1 MTIIT
6 IEEAR
11 HHLRVEPDYP
21 QEQVLPY
28 LEGAEAL
35 AQQFLNRRVFASQ
48 AELDGARQAM
58 PAALEAAALA
68 RDQAIANAAELTDC
82 AARDMLKALANDAY
96 SAVLAEQRRIALG
109 MVITPNVKSAVLLTL
124 GHLYDNR
131 ETVVVGTISTDL
143 DMGAY
148 TLLWPSRVGLGV

>member
-28 LEGAEAL
+28 LEGAETL

-48 AELDGARQAM
+48 AELDDARQAM
-58 PAALEAAALA
+58 PAVLEAAALA
-68 RDQAIANAAELTDC
+68 RDQAIADVAELTDC
-82 AARDMLKALANDAY
+82 AARDMLKAQAHEVY
-96 SAVLAEQRRIALG
+96 SAVLAEQRRIVLG
-109 MVITPNVKSAVLLTL
+109 MVITPNVKSAVLLAL
-124 GHLYDNR
+124 GHLYASR
-131 ETVVVGTISTDL
+131 EAVVVGAIPADL
-143 DMGAY
+143 DIGVY